1 MIVMT
6 ELKYRLTDLADA
18 LGVKE
23 STAKK
28 YYLLIEREGYNF
40 TREKNNHISFQESEV
55 NMLKKMMEL
64 KSQPGT
70 TLQDAVEEV
79 VSMMKSAHPEHNS
92 HNLSKHNSYN
102 PDEIKELKELIIQQS
117 EMLKEQQQAIQRL
130 ESKFNDTELKQLESQ
145 EAKEELPDTE
155 NKNSS
160 ESDVQVTEQPL
171 ENENTDRSTN
181 EEVQEKKGFWKK
193 LFGY

>member
-79 VSMMKSAHPEHNS
+79 VSMMKSTHPDHNS

-145 EAKEELPDTE
+145 ETKEELPDTE

-160 ESDVQVTEQPL
+160 ESDEQVTEQPL

>member
-1 MIVMT
+1 MT

-40 TREKNNHISFQESEV
+40 TRENNNHISFQESEV

-79 VSMMKSAHPEHNS
+79 VSMMKSAHPDHNS

-145 EAKEELPDTE
+145 EMKEELPDTE

-160 ESDVQVTEQPL
+160 ESDEQVTEQPL

>member
-1 MIVMT
+1 MT

-40 TREKNNHISFQESEV
+40 TRENNNHISFQESEV

-79 VSMMKSAHPEHNS
+79 VSMMKSAHPDHNS

-145 EAKEELPDTE
+145 ETKEELPDTE

-160 ESDVQVTEQPL
+160 ESDEQVTQQPL

>member
-79 VSMMKSAHPEHNS
+79 VSMMKSAHPEDNS

-117 EMLKEQQQAIQRL
+117 EMLKEQQQSIQRL

-145 EAKEELPDTE
+145 ETKEELLDTE

-160 ESDVQVTEQPL
+160 ESDEQVTEQPL

>member
-79 VSMMKSAHPEHNS
+79 VSMMKSAHPDHNS

-145 EAKEELPDTE
+145 ETKEELPDTE

-160 ESDVQVTEQPL
+160 ESDEQVTEQPL

>member
-55 NMLKKMMEL
+55 NMLKKMIEL

-79 VSMMKSAHPEHNS
+79 VRMMKSADPDHNS

-102 PDEIKELKELIIQQS
+102 SDEIKELKELIIQQS

-130 ESKFNDTELKQLESQ
+130 ESKFNDTEIKQLESQ
-145 EAKEELPDTE
+145 ETKEELPDTE
-155 NKNSS
+155 NESSS
-160 ESDVQVTEQPL
+160 ESEEVVTEHSL

-181 EEVQEKKGFWKK
+181 EEPQEKKGFWKK

>member
-1 MIVMT
+1 MT

-40 TREKNNHISFQESEV
+40 TRENNNHISFQESEV

-79 VSMMKSAHPEHNS
+79 VSMMKSAHPDHNS

-117 EMLKEQQQAIQRL
+117 EMLKEQQQAIQRM

-145 EAKEELPDTE
+145 ETKEELPDTE

-160 ESDVQVTEQPL
+160 ESDEQVTEQPL

>member
-79 VSMMKSAHPEHNS
+79 VSMMKSAHPDHNS

-130 ESKFNDTELKQLESQ
+130 ESKFNDAELKQLESQ
-145 EAKEELPDTE
+145 ETKEELPDTE

-160 ESDVQVTEQPL
+160 ESDEQVTEQPL

>member
-145 EAKEELPDTE
+145 ETKEELPDTE

-160 ESDVQVTEQPL
+160 ESDEQVTEQPL

>member
-1 MIVMT
+1 MT

-79 VSMMKSAHPEHNS
+79 VSMMKSAHPDHNS

-145 EAKEELPDTE
+145 ETKEELPDTE

-160 ESDVQVTEQPL
+160 ESDEQVTEQPL

>member
-40 TREKNNHISFQESEV
+40 TRENNNHISFQESEV

-79 VSMMKSAHPEHNS
+79 VSMMKSAHPDHNS

-145 EAKEELPDTE
+145 ETKEELPDTE

-160 ESDVQVTEQPL
+160 ESDEQVTEQPL

>member
-1 MIVMT
+1 MT

-79 VSMMKSAHPEHNS
+79 VSMMKAAHPDHNS

-145 EAKEELPDTE
+145 ETKEELPDTE

-160 ESDVQVTEQPL
+160 ESDEQVTEQPL

>member
-1 MIVMT
+1 MT

-40 TREKNNHISFQESEV
+40 TRENNNHISFQESEV

-79 VSMMKSAHPEHNS
+79 VSMMKSAHPDHNS

-145 EAKEELPDTE
+145 ETKEELPDTE

-160 ESDVQVTEQPL
+160 ESDEQVTEQPL